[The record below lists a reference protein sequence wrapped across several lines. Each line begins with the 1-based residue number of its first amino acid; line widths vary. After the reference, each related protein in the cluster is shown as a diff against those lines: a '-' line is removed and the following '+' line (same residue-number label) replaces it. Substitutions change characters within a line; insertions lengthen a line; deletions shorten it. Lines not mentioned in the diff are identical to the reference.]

1 VYLCLLQQTFVMAC
15 PNRFS
20 EAVWQCL
27 FHLWSF
33 LLSKGFFFLMLVFVG
48 YVLDGLPTVSEEH
61 MKIEQQIELIKS
73 WNLQP
78 DFVINIKVILD
89 SVIYFVTG
97 DF

>member
-1 VYLCLLQQTFVMAC
+1 
-15 PNRFS
+15 
-20 EAVWQCL
+20 
-27 FHLWSF
+27 
-33 LLSKGFFFLMLVFVG
+33 MLVFVG